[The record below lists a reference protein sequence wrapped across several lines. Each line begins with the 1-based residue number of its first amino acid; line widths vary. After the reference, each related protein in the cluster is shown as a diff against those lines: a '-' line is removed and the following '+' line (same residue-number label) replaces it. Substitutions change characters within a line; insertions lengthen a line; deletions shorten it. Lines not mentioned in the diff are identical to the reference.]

1 MNLSYFIAA
10 RYFRSKKK
18 RNFITV
24 LSTISMI
31 GVAVGTMAL
40 VIVMSVFNGL
50 EDLIRGLFASFD
62 AELKVEAVLGK
73 SFEVDSLWLDGIQ
86 NVEGVA
92 VLTEVIEDN
101 ALLDYN
107 GNQLVATIKGVSDN
121 FLEQDRFSR
130 GYFWGDTTLGND
142 LRPGAIMGRGV
153 GFFLSVNLK
162 DVNVPL
168 KVFYPKAPRSAATL
182 NPNQLYSSAS
192 LEPVAFFSVERQ
204 FDDEY
209 VIAPLKFTR
218 ELLNY
223 GNKRTSL
230 EIKISDG
237 YSIDEVQE
245 NLKAHLGSDFSV
257 KNTDEQHAGLL
268 RTVKLEK
275 LFVFLT
281 LSFILAIASFN
292 IFFSLSMLAIEKKKD
307 IAMLKALG
315 AKDKLIQEIFLKQ
328 GAMIA
333 VVGAAIGLVLG
344 FAIVWLQE
352 SFGLV
357 SLGIASAVVDAYP
370 VRMVWTDFA
379 WITVVVIL
387 ITLVA
392 SWRPAWIASRVKTTD
407 EL

>member
-1 MNLSYFIAA
+1 
-10 RYFRSKKK
+10 
-18 RNFITV
+18 
-24 LSTISMI
+24 
-31 GVAVGTMAL
+31 
-40 VIVMSVFNGL
+40 MSNMPACSAQSSL
-50 EDLIRGLFASFD
+50 
-62 AELKVEAVLGK
+62 K
-73 SFEVDSLWLDGIQ
+73 SF
-86 NVEGVA
+86 
-92 VLTEVIEDN
+92 
-101 ALLDYN
+101 
-107 GNQLVATIKGVSDN
+107 
-121 FLEQDRFSR
+121 
-130 GYFWGDTTLGND
+130 
-142 LRPGAIMGRGV
+142 
-153 GFFLSVNLK
+153 
-162 DVNVPL
+162 
-168 KVFYPKAPRSAATL
+168 
-182 NPNQLYSSAS
+182 
-192 LEPVAFFSVERQ
+192 
-204 FDDEY
+204 
-209 VIAPLKFTR
+209 
-218 ELLNY
+218 
-223 GNKRTSL
+223 
-230 EIKISDG
+230 
-237 YSIDEVQE
+237 
-245 NLKAHLGSDFSV
+245 
-257 KNTDEQHAGLL
+257 
-268 RTVKLEK
+268 
-275 LFVFLT
+275 LFFLT